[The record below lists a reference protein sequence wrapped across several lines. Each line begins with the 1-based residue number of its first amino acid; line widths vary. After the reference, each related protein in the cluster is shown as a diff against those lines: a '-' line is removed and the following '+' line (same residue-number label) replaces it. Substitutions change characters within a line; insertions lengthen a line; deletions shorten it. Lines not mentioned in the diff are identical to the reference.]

1 MADKKINEVSTLTDF
16 DYALVVK
23 GNDVA
28 KVSKQQLASIVGELL
43 PNILTSLFI
52 LRGTISLEN
61 YDTTIITGMYYVQ
74 GTSSSPVISDWGGLL
89 VLNIGSGITQVKIGY
104 NTKSII
110 YRIRVSNSWSDW
122 IQI

>member
-1 MADKKINEVSTLTDF
+1 M
-16 DYALVVK
+16 
-23 GNDVA
+23 
-28 KVSKQQLASIVGELL
+28 